1 MSQRTRCLLR
11 YLFVVV
17 LGSALHFVYELSGE
31 NLIVGLFAPVNESV
45 WEHLKLIFFPMLILT
60 LWDVGTNRGDCATFL
75 PARTTGILLGMTF
88 IVVTFYTITGIL
100 GTNIDW
106 INILIYFLAV
116 AFAFWTE
123 MRLYRTCE
131 CPNNTISILILIIFV
146 ILFVVFTLAPPAIG
160 IFIPPVG

>member
-1 MSQRTRCLLR
+1 MSQRTRCILR
-11 YLFVVV
+11 YLFVVI
-17 LGSALHFVYELSGE
+17 LGSALHFVYELSGK
-31 NLIVGLFAPVNESV
+31 NFIVGLFAPINESV

-60 LWDVGTNRGDCATFL
+60 LWDVFRNSRDCISFL

-88 IVVTFYTITGIL
+88 IVVNFYTITGVL

-116 AFAFWTE
+116 AFAFGAE
-123 MRLYRTCE
+123 MKLYRTRE

-146 ILFVVFTLAPPAIG
+146 ILFAAFTLAPPAIG
-160 IFIPPVG
+160 IFIPSAG